1 MEQYVRQN
9 FEKAMQLPMP
19 TKTFAKLKATD
30 NFISLTVRPGI
41 INKHLTGVQLHVL
54 AQLADEGAV
63 KYSAGHNFIVSVHE
77 EMLEE
82 VVQRLTD
89 VALYVVP
96 PTPSAMMKC
105 CDFCDGDE
113 LAALPIAEELLR
125 EIEQMPLKK
134 RVRIGFNACT
144 LACYNAVR
152 DDLAL
157 IYHKG
162 KFDIYGG
169 AIPMGRRA
177 SSGEILA
184 RNIPEPYI
192 IECVKKLLVHYNTS
206 DVEEFFRF
214 IKKEKVSIQ
223 QYLKGD
229 GS

>member
-19 TKTFAKLKATD
+19 TKTFAKLKAAD
-30 NFISLTVRPGI
+30 HFIALTVRPGI
-41 INKHLTGVQLHVL
+41 INKHLTSAQLNVL
-54 AQLADEGAV
+54 AKLAGEGAV
-63 KYSAGHNFIVSVHE
+63 KYSAGHSFIVSVHE
-77 EMLEE
+77 GMLDE
-82 VVQRLTD
+82 VMQRLTD
-89 VALYVVP
+89 VELYVVP
-96 PTPSAMMKC
+96 PTPSAIMKC

-113 LAALPIAEELLR
+113 LAALPIAKELLR

-144 LACYNAVR
+144 LACYNAVQ

-177 SSGEILA
+177 SSGELLA
-184 RNIPEPYI
+184 KNIPEQYI
-192 IECVKKLLVHYNTS
+192 IECVEKLLLHYNTS
-206 DVEEFFRF
+206 NVEKFFRF
-214 IKKEKVSIQ
+214 IKKEKESIQ

-229 GS
+229 WS